1 MSDADNTR
9 GIQNAARYPTPGD
22 RHSAD
27 LESRLTSE
35 QARLPRNTRSRG
47 RNSFHD
53 NNEAFSAY
61 LGRMNA
67 TEVQRIYKN
76 IQDIFRAGEGEVNDS
91 DIKGMLS
98 LKKPPQVDF
107 PYFIFGISVFKDVL
121 DTGDILVVGIVF
133 TTAFS
138 FLCSLILFFW
148 TLGKISGGWWKKA
161 GLSFLWQKM
170 FTTKIWG
177 RLILAMGI
185 EFIPFLKIIPATTI
199 FTFMAYKSETKIVKL
214 INLALEELHRA
225 GIR

>member
-1 MSDADNTR
+1 MSDADKTR
-9 GIQNAARYPTPGD
+9 GIQGVEKRLPTPAD
-22 RHSAD
+22 RQDAYYENLIDVRH
-27 LESRLTSE
+27 
-35 QARLPRNTRSRG
+35 NRSRNSSSRR
-47 RNSFHD
+47 RNSFYD
-53 NNEAFSAY
+53 NDEIFSRY
-61 LGRMNA
+61 LEKMDSA
-67 TEVQRIYKN
+67 ELQRIYKN
-76 IQDIFRAGEGEVNDS
+76 IQDIFRGGNGEVSTS
-91 DIKGMLS
+91 DIQGIIT
-98 LKKPPQVDF
+98 LKNPPQVNF

-225 GIR
+225 GVR